1 MKKLTATGLALVSAL
16 AVQAAKIEQVIVRQQ
31 WPWSTDVKVE
41 YRLSDVTT
49 PVNISVRAFNG
60 ETELPLPEQA
70 IAGDL
75 YGIVEDGVGQFVIDP
90 VAAFG
95 NAKIALA
102 DFRVKLALSDGDADS
117 LNEVLYRVY
126 NLVSGTRTDITR
138 KELLNR
144 KYGSCERSYTTFGE
158 GFATPLEDVLVWTG
172 VTNDLA
178 YMTTNLV
185 LRKIPATSQ
194 VWRVGDSD
202 SVESLP
208 PKFVKLTEDYFIGVF
223 PLTAEQ
229 HRLITGGAMETALT
243 EAMALPKD
251 SLSVNVMRGTRTP
264 TGSGK
269 NLLLGMKT
277 QEPIFWPTNSY
288 VHDVGGN
295 TVLASLRKKF
305 DIDFDLPSEAQWEV
319 ACRAGSTTPLYDG
332 KPNGTGVEALGW
344 ISTNSGKALQ
354 RVGLKAPNAW
364 GLYDLYGNV
373 FELTSCLAGWDED
386 QANAGETEAAPLVD
400 PLGSAPTGGS
410 DYIFKRG
417 GSAEQNKSWA
427 TSSAR
432 NYWFGWSEVKPF
444 VGCRLVVPADGTA
457 WKQ

>member
-1 MKKLTATGLALVSAL
+1 MQAT
-16 AVQAAKIEQVIVRQQ
+16 KIEHVIVRQQ

-41 YRLSDVTT
+41 YQLSNVTA

-70 IAGDL
+70 IVGDL
-75 YGIVEDGVGQFVIDP
+75 YGIAESGVGQFVIDP

-102 DFRVKLALSDGDADS
+102 DFRVQLALNDGDADR

-126 NLVSGTRTDITR
+126 NLVSGAQTDITR
-138 KELLNR
+138 KDLLNR
-144 KYGSCERSYTTFGE
+144 KYGSCERNYATFGE

-185 LRKIPATSQ
+185 LRKVPATSQ
-194 VWRVGDSD
+194 VWKVGGTDSKD
-202 SVESLP
+202 LP
-208 PKFVKLTEDYFIGVF
+208 PKFVQLTEDYFIGVF

-229 HRLITGGAMETALT
+229 HRLIMDGTTVLSE

-264 TGSGK
+264 SS
-269 NLLLGMKT
+269 NNDRHLYLGMKT
-277 QEPIFWPTNSY
+277 EEPIFWPTNSY
-288 VHDVGGN
+288 VHDVGKN
-295 TVLASLRKKF
+295 TVLARLRTKF
-305 DIDFDLPSEAQWEV
+305 GTDFDLPSEAQWEV
-319 ACRAGSTTPLYDG
+319 ACRAGSTTPLYNG
-332 KPNGTGVEALGW
+332 KPDGSGVEALGW
-344 ISTNSGKALQ
+344 IKANSIDPNSENQALQ

-373 FELTSCLAGWDED
+373 FELTSCLLLR
-386 QANAGETEAAPLVD
+386 Q
-400 PLGSAPTGGS
+400 
-410 DYIFKRG
+410 
-417 GSAEQNKSWA
+417 
-427 TSSAR
+427 
-432 NYWFGWSEVKPF
+432 
-444 VGCRLVVPADGTA
+444 
-457 WKQ
+457 